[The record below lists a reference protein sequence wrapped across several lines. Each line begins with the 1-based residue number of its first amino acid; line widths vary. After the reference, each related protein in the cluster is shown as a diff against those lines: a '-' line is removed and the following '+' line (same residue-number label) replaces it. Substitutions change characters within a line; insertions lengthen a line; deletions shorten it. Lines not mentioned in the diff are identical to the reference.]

1 MTSSERNKYRL
12 LELNGRKGLPIN
24 QRMGELHKDGD
35 EFALL
40 RKEIRHIEEVLNI
53 TPTEE
58 FAKYNAEAESI
69 KAEER
74 TRLAEARQSLNQ

>member
-1 MTSSERNKYRL
+1 MTSRDRLIKKNKLEGMEIDRRISENHKY
-12 LELNGRKGLPIN
+12 N
-24 QRMGELHKDGD
+24 D

-69 KAEER
+69 KAEVKAH
-74 TRLAEARQSLNQ
+74 LAEARQSVVQ